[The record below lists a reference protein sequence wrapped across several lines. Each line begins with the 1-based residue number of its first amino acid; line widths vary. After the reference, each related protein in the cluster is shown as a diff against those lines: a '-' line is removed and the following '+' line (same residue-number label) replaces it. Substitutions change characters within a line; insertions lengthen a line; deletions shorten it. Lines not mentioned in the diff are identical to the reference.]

1 MFRLWIE
8 RRFSRPVTA
17 AGAVLKPQG
26 GNCRCCPKNKQA
38 PASLQRM
45 NSAPLSAGGLLHSI
59 SLLNVSRIWFHATL
73 PWVDW
78 ETPSFTKPNLA

>member
-26 GNCRCCPKNKQA
+26 GNCAVLPKEQQDILHLGFASYFHRFFAGLFFVFESFCPACRHQA
-38 PASLQRM
+38 A
-45 NSAPLSAGGLLHSI
+45 
-59 SLLNVSRIWFHATL
+59 
-73 PWVDW
+73 
-78 ETPSFTKPNLA
+78 

>member
-26 GNCRCCPKNKQA
+26 GNCAVLPKRTGNNKSARTCNDSRYVRFLFIMCLNGKDIRC
-38 PASLQRM
+38 
-45 NSAPLSAGGLLHSI
+45 
-59 SLLNVSRIWFHATL
+59 
-73 PWVDW
+73 
-78 ETPSFTKPNLA
+78 